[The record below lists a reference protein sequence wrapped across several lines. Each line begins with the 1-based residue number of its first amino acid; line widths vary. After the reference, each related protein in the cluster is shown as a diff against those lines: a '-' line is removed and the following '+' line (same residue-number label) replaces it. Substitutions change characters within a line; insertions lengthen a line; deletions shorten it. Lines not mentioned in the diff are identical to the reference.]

1 MGLTQTLATTLSGL
15 NATQTGLSIVAGNVA
30 NAQTVGY
37 VAKSATQ
44 IETSTGDGGNAVQIT
59 SINRLLDT
67 FVQQQLWTESAGG
80 GYANLRANFYQQ
92 LQQVY
97 GQPGSNTSLE
107 SAFNNFTSAVQA
119 LSTSPNSYSAQ
130 SQALSAAQA
139 FAQQLNSATSEI
151 QSLRSQADQGIAN
164 DVQQANNALQQIAN
178 INQQLVSG
186 TQNDSTKV
194 TLEDQRDQYVN
205 QLAKLMDIRVTHGTN
220 DQITITTSTGAQLVG
235 NQASVLRFS
244 PVGTITP
251 TQKWNADP
259 TKSGL
264 GTITL
269 VDPSG
274 GSRDLV
280 ATGGI
285 QSGEIFAYLNMR
297 DSVLV
302 QAQSQLDQIAA
313 QMSSALSDATTPAT
327 GVMVGG
333 QSGFDADI
341 SGLSNGNTVKLT
353 YTDAANVQHNITIV
367 RADDPSALPLSNSAT
382 ADPNDIVIGVDFSG
396 GTAAVASELNTALGT
411 AGLQFSV
418 AAGKLEILNGNPAIT
433 VNSALVTTTTTSLTA
448 GSATLPLFTDGSNPY
463 SGAFT
468 GSGAEAIGYAGR
480 ITVNSA
486 LLADPS
492 KLATYQTTPPT
503 ASGDATRPNFIYNQL
518 VNAKLQY
525 SPATG
530 IGGAAAPY
538 SGTLSDYL
546 SQIVSMQST
555 ATNAATNLQ
564 SGQDVVVN
572 ALQSRFNSTSA
583 VNIDTEMA
591 NLLTLQNSYGANAR
605 VMSTVKAMLDALM
618 QAL

>member
-80 GYANLRANFYQQ
+80 GYADLRANFYQQ

>member
-1 MGLTQTLATTLSGL
+1 M
-15 NATQTGLSIVAGNVA
+15 
-30 NAQTVGY
+30 
-37 VAKSATQ
+37 
-44 IETSTGDGGNAVQIT
+44 
-59 SINRLLDT
+59 
-67 FVQQQLWTESAGG
+67 
-80 GYANLRANFYQQ
+80 
-92 LQQVY
+92 
-97 GQPGSNTSLE
+97 
-107 SAFNNFTSAVQA
+107 
-119 LSTSPNSYSAQ
+119 
-130 SQALSAAQA
+130 
-139 FAQQLNSATSEI
+139 
-151 QSLRSQADQGIAN
+151 
-164 DVQQANNALQQIAN
+164 QQANNALQQIAN

-186 TQNDSTKV
+186 AQNDSTKV

-251 TQKWNADP
+251 TQQWNADP

-285 QSGEIFAYLNMR
+285 QSGEIFGYLNMR

-367 RADDPSALPLSNSAT
+367 RVDDPSALPLSNSAT

-396 GTAAVASELNTALGT
+396 GTAAVASELNTALGP

-468 GSGAEAIGYAGR
+468 GSGAEATGYAGR

-492 KLATYQTTPPT
+492 KLVDL
-503 ASGDATRPNFIYNQL
+503 SNDAANSVWRRDQAEL
-518 VNAKLQY
+518 H
-525 SPATG
+525 
-530 IGGAAAPY
+530 
-538 SGTLSDYL
+538 
-546 SQIVSMQST
+546 
-555 ATNAATNLQ
+555 LQ
-564 SGQDVVVN
+564 SVGERQ
-572 ALQSRFNSTSA
+572 AAIFSRDRDRRRGRA
-583 VNIDTEMA
+583 V
-591 NLLTLQNSYGANAR
+591 
-605 VMSTVKAMLDALM
+605 
-618 QAL
+618 

>member
-1 MGLTQTLATTLSGL
+1 
-15 NATQTGLSIVAGNVA
+15 
-30 NAQTVGY
+30 
-37 VAKSATQ
+37 
-44 IETSTGDGGNAVQIT
+44 
-59 SINRLLDT
+59 
-67 FVQQQLWTESAGG
+67 
-80 GYANLRANFYQQ
+80 
-92 LQQVY
+92 
-97 GQPGSNTSLE
+97 
-107 SAFNNFTSAVQA
+107 
-119 LSTSPNSYSAQ
+119 
-130 SQALSAAQA
+130 
-139 FAQQLNSATSEI
+139 
-151 QSLRSQADQGIAN
+151 
-164 DVQQANNALQQIAN
+164 
-178 INQQLVSG
+178 
-186 TQNDSTKV
+186 
-194 TLEDQRDQYVN
+194 
-205 QLAKLMDIRVTHGTN
+205 
-220 DQITITTSTGAQLVG
+220 
-235 NQASVLRFS
+235 
-244 PVGTITP
+244 
-251 TQKWNADP
+251 
-259 TKSGL
+259 
-264 GTITL
+264 
-269 VDPSG
+269 
-274 GSRDLV
+274 
-280 ATGGI
+280 
-285 QSGEIFAYLNMR
+285 
-297 DSVLV
+297 
-302 QAQSQLDQIAA
+302 
-313 QMSSALSDATTPAT
+313 MSSALSDATTPAT

-367 RADDPSALPLSNSAT
+367 RVDDPSALPLSNSAT

-396 GTAAVASELNTALGT
+396 GTAAVASGLNTALGP

-468 GSGAEAIGYAGR
+468 GSGAEATGYAGR